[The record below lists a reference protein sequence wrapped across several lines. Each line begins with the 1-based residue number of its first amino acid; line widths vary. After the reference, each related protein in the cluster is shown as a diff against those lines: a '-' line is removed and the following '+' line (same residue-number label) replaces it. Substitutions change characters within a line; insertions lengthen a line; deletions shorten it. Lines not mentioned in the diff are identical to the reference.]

1 MNLNVG
7 EGDQRRELLHQVG
20 MNLPELTST
29 SDWITRTFSDSEQLS
44 TNEFHALVVIAM
56 ANAGSA
62 AMTPSTLRTQIGL
75 SGAAITYVVQRLCE
89 SGYVRRGSDPRD
101 RRKVVLRLTER
112 GDRVVKDFSEGIAA
126 HMHQTLA
133 DLPDDALER
142 AHRTFQ
148 VMITSMKDF
157 RTAATAVSSSAP
169 GRESQAPSLE

>member
-112 GDRVVKDFSEGIAA
+112 GDRVVKELLRG
-126 HMHQTLA
+126 HR
-133 DLPDDALER
+133 R
-142 AHRTFQ
+142 AHAPDLGGPARRRVGTRPPHVPGDDHVDEGLPHRCDGGQ
-148 VMITSMKDF
+148 LIST
-157 RTAATAVSSSAP
+157 RQREPSAKP
-169 GRESQAPSLE
+169 

>member
-62 AMTPSTLRTQIGL
+62 AMTPAHFERR
-75 SGAAITYVVQRLCE
+75 SGCPVPRSPTWCNACARAAT
-89 SGYVRRGSDPRD
+89 SDAGPTRG
-101 RRKVVLRLTER
+101 
-112 GDRVVKDFSEGIAA
+112 
-126 HMHQTLA
+126 
-133 DLPDDALER
+133 
-142 AHRTFQ
+142 
-148 VMITSMKDF
+148 
-157 RTAATAVSSSAP
+157 TAARSSSA
-169 GRESQAPSLE
+169 